1 MVLRRIEPVSEL
13 EPSQSQSSQPSR
25 AIDGQLASI
34 SATLRDVQDKVSRT
48 PTDSKSHTGPA
59 PSEASYEDSYQ
70 DSYHNEDPEAIESY
84 RDVPQQD
91 PPEYTAAPPAYDP
104 SLSVSLDNA
113 IRAWTCSNNKSGY
126 P

>member
-1 MVLRRIEPVSEL
+1 MVLRRIDPVADYGS
-13 EPSQSQSSQPSR
+13 SQSQLQSSQPSR

-59 PSEASYEDSYQ
+59 PSEASYQDSYQ
-70 DSYHNEDPEAIESY
+70 DSYHDEDPEVVDNY

-104 SLSVSLDNA
+104 ANDVSFVTLA
-113 IRAWTCSNNKSGY
+113 
-126 P
+126 

>member
-1 MVLRRIEPVSEL
+1 MVLRRIDPVSDYGSSQSQSQL
-13 EPSQSQSSQPSR
+13 QSQSSQPSS
-25 AIDGQLASI
+25 AIDGSFASI

-59 PSEASYEDSYQ
+59 PSEASYQDSYQ
-70 DSYHNEDPEAIESY
+70 DSYHDEDPEVVDNY
-84 RDVPQQD
+84 RDIPQQD

-104 SLSVSLDNA
+104 SNDVSLKE
-113 IRAWTCSNNKSGY
+113 T